1 MDAVK
6 YTVMLKEAPVVR
18 KNSFLLG
25 TYANSVAFRT
35 ALLQWCYSS
44 RNFGANPTVSA
55 GNGTGAD
62 DDNMMQVESLNRGK
76 EKGKGKHQHQKVARA
91 NNMSNTDI
99 NTCKNCG
106 RTGHWAKDCWRAGGG
121 PYDNPTSNNSYTQ
134 IRARTTRKAKA
145 KANKWTLWKRIS
157 LLKQL
162 QPCRILHKH
171 RARSELSRA
180 IQSGT
185 ERLDHGCDDQFR
197 VFHKETSWCGVFAS

>member
-1 MDAVK
+1 MSEKWERASGTVLVDAVK
-6 YTVMLKEAPVVR
+6 YTVMVVMAPVVR
-18 KNSFLLG
+18 RNFLLLG

-35 ALLQWCYSS
+35 ALLQWCYFS

-62 DDNMMQVESLNRGK
+62 DDNMVQVESLNKGK
-76 EKGKGKHQHQKVARA
+76 EKGKGKHQNQKVARR

-106 RTGHWAKDCWRAGGG
+106 RTGHWAKDCWIPGGG
-121 PYDNPTSNNSYTQ
+121 AYDNPISNNSYAQT
-134 IRARTTRKAKA
+134 RTSTTRKAKA

-157 LLKQL
+157 PLKQL

-180 IQSGT
+180 IQTWNRKVG
-185 ERLDHGCDDQFR
+185 
-197 VFHKETSWCGVFAS
+197 SWV